1 MQEYEKFAVF
11 FGENLL
17 MDVIR
22 KSWKYWKKIRPQ
34 LIIIVVFAL
43 MQIAIS
49 LIVPQIT
56 QLIIDRV
63 ITPVLDPEREMAA
76 ASSSPLKFLVAGFA
90 PDDYTSM
97 ITVLLITLGAV
108 VLLQYICHYTRWNM
122 AHAYN
127 RKIANYLRR
136 DAFAKYL
143 SCSPVVVH
151 SYSGG
156 DMMNI
161 LSNDI
166 DNVMDLYQHRF
177 VFLFSAIVSGVGTIV
192 IMLATS
198 PVMAIVPL
206 VLAVVTFFVSLKFK
220 KELVKR
226 YSDIR
231 EGNVDLNTCIQEN
244 INGVRIVRSFATED
258 EEMAKFEKKNAR
270 FRDNY
275 VNLTKTAAK
284 YHMYF
289 RLIGYAMSVS
299 AMIVGIILAVD
310 GRISVGQF
318 TTFTT
323 YVGLLNGNMI
333 TIASEIGNIQNCMV
347 AGKRLFA
354 FMDASDGFDHS
365 RETLDMPEKPNYRF
379 SDVTMNFNGKTDVLK
394 SVDIDLPYGKKVGIM
409 GRTGCGKSVIMRL
422 MNRFYDCTSGSI
434 TVDGKDISEYKLDD
448 VRRSTSFV
456 SQDVFLF
463 SETVANN
470 IAFYDEGK
478 DMDKIEHFASLAR
491 VDKFIPRL
499 TDGYDTVVGERG
511 LGLSGGQKQRV
522 SIARALYKEAPVLL
536 LDDCTSALDYQT
548 VKEIIDNIS
557 AYYGEKTLI
566 IASNRATS
574 VSFCDEILYME
585 DGAVIE
591 RGSHEQLMAL
601 RGKYW
606 SIYTEQTMNTDEE
619 VA

>member
-1 MQEYEKFAVF
+1 M
-11 FGENLL
+11 
-17 MDVIR
+17 
-22 KSWKYWKKIRPQ
+22 
-34 LIIIVVFAL
+34 
-43 MQIAIS
+43 
-49 LIVPQIT
+49 
-56 QLIIDRV
+56 
-63 ITPVLDPEREMAA
+63 
-76 ASSSPLKFLVAGFA
+76 
-90 PDDYTSM
+90 
-97 ITVLLITLGAV
+97 
-108 VLLQYICHYTRWNM
+108 
-122 AHAYN
+122 
-127 RKIANYLRR
+127 
-136 DAFAKYL
+136 
-143 SCSPVVVH
+143 
-151 SYSGG
+151 
-156 DMMNI
+156 
-161 LSNDI
+161 
-166 DNVMDLYQHRF
+166 
-177 VFLFSAIVSGVGTIV
+177 
-192 IMLATS
+192 
-198 PVMAIVPL
+198 
-206 VLAVVTFFVSLKFK
+206 
-220 KELVKR
+220 
-226 YSDIR
+226 
-231 EGNVDLNTCIQEN
+231 
-244 INGVRIVRSFATED
+244 RSFATEAQ
-258 EEMAKFEKKNAR
+258 EMEKFEKKNAR

-275 VNLTKTAAK
+275 INLTKTAAK

-310 GRISVGQF
+310 GKISVGQF

-347 AGKRLFA
+347 AGKRLFS

-365 RETLDMPEKPNYRF
+365 RETLDMPARPSYEFK
-379 SDVTMNFNGKTDVLK
+379 DVTMNFNGKTDVLK
-394 SVDIDLPYGKKVGIM
+394 SVNISLPYGKKMGIM

-448 VRRSTSFV
+448 VRRATSFV

-491 VDKFIPRL
+491 VDKFVPRL

-548 VKEIIDNIS
+548 EKEIIDNIS
-557 AYYGEKTLI
+557 ENYGEKTLI

-585 DGAVIE
+585 DGEIVE
-591 RGSHEQLMAL
+591 RGSHEELMAL
-601 RGKYW
+601 HGKYW
-606 SIYTEQTMNTDEE
+606 SIYTEQTVNTDEE